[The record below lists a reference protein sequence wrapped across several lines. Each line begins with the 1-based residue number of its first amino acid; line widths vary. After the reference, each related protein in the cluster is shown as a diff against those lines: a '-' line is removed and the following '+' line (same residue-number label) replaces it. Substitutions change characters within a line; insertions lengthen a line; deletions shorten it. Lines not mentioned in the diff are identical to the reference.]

1 MLPRLFLLLLLALTS
16 LLPSR
21 ATAQAPPLAGRV
33 QAASGQPVA
42 FATVGVKGKAI
53 GTTADATGRFAFAPP
68 PTLTAADSVIISC
81 VGFRSL
87 RLTVAQLQRPGA
99 VWTLQPMSQELQE
112 VHVRHA
118 QLKPGF
124 IGCRSTFSPLQ
135 WTTDS
140 AADVRDVR
148 GWELATMVPVRK
160 NSFVDSFRVY
170 FAHNEFRSLRLRFLL
185 YDVQHGK
192 PDRLLV
198 NDDIQF
204 LVPNQRT
211 GWVGLDLRRY
221 NLYLTKGQTVAAGI
235 QWLQGEKATPKSQRL
250 SGPVLLPTLIN
261 RTLIR
266 QKSQAAWEK
275 YAGNVSMYLAVQQYE

>member
-1 MLPRLFLLLLLALTS
+1 MLSRLFLLLIFTLSFGSDSLAQTVRLS
-16 LLPSR
+16 
-21 ATAQAPPLAGRV
+21 GRV
-33 QAASGQPVA
+33 VGASGQPVA
-42 FATVGVKGKAI
+42 FASIGVKGKAI
-53 GTTADATGRFAFAPP
+53 GSTADESGRFAFAAPA
-68 PTLTAADSVIISC
+68 TLASTDSVIISC
-81 VGFRSL
+81 VGFRS
-87 RLTVAQLQRPGA
+87 RGLTVAELRHAEA
-99 VWTLQPMSQELQE
+99 VWTLQPLRHLLQE
-112 VHVRHA
+112 VLVRRP

-124 IGCRSTFSPLQ
+124 LGCRSAFSPMQ

-140 AADVRDVR
+140 AADVGDMR

-198 NDDIQF
+198 ADDIQF
-204 LVPNQRT
+204 RVPNQRT

-221 NLYLTKGQTVAAGI
+221 NLHLAKGQTVAAGI
-235 QWLQGEKATPKSQRL
+235 QWLHGEKATPNSQRL
-250 SGPVLLPTLIN
+250 SGPVLMPTLTN

-266 QKSQAAWEK
+266 QKSQAHWEK
-275 YAGNVSMYLAVQQYE
+275 YAANVSMYLAVQQYE